1 MKQLFPPEIIE
12 YSAENYFSRGG
23 KTTSIIYLTVLLALV
38 AGIIITPFIEID
50 VTTQSRGIV
59 KSSIEN
65 NCLQAAVYGEIDAV
79 YLYENKFVS
88 VGDTLIVISTN
99 KLKEQ
104 IETYKRNLSENVTFI
119 QDINAILNY
128 HSEKIKTPK
137 YLSEYNEYIT
147 QLTEQQLQTEMLL
160 HEKRVS
166 DQLFEKKV
174 ETEMDHLKAVNNYNI
189 SVKREKLIHDQFHK
203 KWQAEFSRLE
213 NENKDLSSSLSQL
226 SVDQQQYVIKAPI
239 SGTIIQYAGLM
250 RGNFIVPNQIIAKIS
265 AISDLLVECYVSPD
279 DIGYLQIGT
288 KVRFQFDAYNY
299 NQWGLAN
306 GEIVEISSDILYE
319 NDQSVLRYAVL

>member
-1 MKQLFPPEIIE
+1 
-12 YSAENYFSRGG
+12 
-23 KTTSIIYLTVLLALV
+23 
-38 AGIIITPFIEID
+38 
-50 VTTQSRGIV
+50 
-59 KSSIEN
+59 
-65 NCLQAAVYGEIDAV
+65 
-79 YLYENKFVS
+79 
-88 VGDTLIVISTN
+88 
-99 KLKEQ
+99 
-104 IETYKRNLSENVTFI
+104 
-119 QDINAILNY
+119 
-128 HSEKIKTPK
+128 
-137 YLSEYNEYIT
+137 
-147 QLTEQQLQTEMLL
+147 MLL